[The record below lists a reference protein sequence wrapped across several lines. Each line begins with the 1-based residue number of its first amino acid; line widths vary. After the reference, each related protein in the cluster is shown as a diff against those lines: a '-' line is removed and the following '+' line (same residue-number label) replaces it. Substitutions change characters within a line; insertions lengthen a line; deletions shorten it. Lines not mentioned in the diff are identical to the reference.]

1 MLRVVGKPV
10 VAAARVL
17 AMRLRVKAL
26 EPVEPLV
33 VVRVAAV
40 AVALVEADVD
50 HVSFQARIRF
60 A

>member
-33 VVRVAAV
+33 LVRVAAA

-50 HVSFQARIRF
+50 HVSFRARIRF